1 MRAGRRTSHAGAR
14 RGPRHSPRSRGR
26 FHLRLLAAAL
36 VAATV
41 VPAFALSPELAASAA
56 PSRADVESAKAELA
70 SLNEHLSLLV
80 EQYDQAKLQLAQTK
94 GQLVE
99 ARSVQADAQAEAQ
112 AVLSELA
119 GRASDAYMERGSQ
132 LGMLLGAG
140 SFSDFSD
147 RLAFV
152 DRLQQAD
159 ADVALAAD
167 AVTQR
172 ARWAADQL
180 AKVQAQRSAV
190 LERLRQRS
198 VQIQQGI
205 DRQQALVAELGERY
219 RRAVDRRKAAREA
232 AAKRAEAVNG
242 RASGEGTRQGGAT
255 AGNDG
260 DRTNGANGGSG
271 GSGADDGT
279 ASSGGGS
286 GGGTGGGDGGGG
298 GTGGGGNGN
307 GGGGNGNSGGNGGGG
322 GGNGGGG
329 NGNGGGNGGG
339 GGSGGTGGAGARA
352 AISAAYTVIG
362 TRYVWGGSTP
372 RGFDCSGLTMWA
384 WAHGGVSLS
393 HSSAGQYAQLPHVS
407 RGGLR
412 PGDLVFFYRPI
423 HHVGLY
429 IGGGRMIDASHPG
442 PGGEVAI
449 RPVNWGAYA
458 GAARP

>member
-1 MRAGRRTSHAGAR
+1 
-14 RGPRHSPRSRGR
+14 
-26 FHLRLLAAAL
+26 
-36 VAATV
+36 
-41 VPAFALSPELAASAA
+41 
-56 PSRADVESAKAELA
+56 
-70 SLNEHLSLLV
+70 
-80 EQYDQAKLQLAQTK
+80 
-94 GQLVE
+94 
-99 ARSVQADAQAEAQ
+99 
-112 AVLSELA
+112 
-119 GRASDAYMERGSQ
+119 MERGSQ

-147 RLAFV
+147 RLEFV

-198 VQIQQGI
+198 VQIEQGI

-219 RRAVDRRKAAREA
+219 RRAVDRREAAREA
-232 AAKRAEAVNG
+232 AAKRAEPAGG
-242 RASGEGTRQGGAT
+242 REGGRVGTRQGGAT
-255 AGNDG
+255 APGTDG
-260 DRTNGANGGSG
+260 DRANGASGGNGGD
-271 GSGADDGT
+271 GADDGT
-279 ASSGGGS
+279 
-286 GGGTGGGDGGGG
+286 
-298 GTGGGGNGN
+298 GGGN
-307 GGGGNGNSGGNGGGG
+307 GG

-329 NGNGGGNGGG
+329 NGGGGNGGG
-339 GGSGGTGGAGARA
+339 GNGGTGGAGARA
-352 AISAAYTVIG
+352 AISAAYSVIG

-384 WAHGGVSLS
+384 WAHGGVSLT

-423 HHVGLY
+423 SHVGLY

-442 PGGEVAI
+442 PGGEVAV
-449 RPVNWGAYA
+449 RAVNWDAYA

>member
-1 MRAGRRTSHAGAR
+1 VV
-14 RGPRHSPRSRGR
+14 
-26 FHLRLLAAAL
+26 L

-41 VPAFALSPELAASAA
+41 VPAFAVSRELAASAA

-80 EQYDQAKLQLAQTK
+80 EQYNQAKLQLAQTK
-94 GQLVE
+94 GQLAE
-99 ARSVQADAQAEAQ
+99 ARSVHADAQAEAQ
-112 AVLSELA
+112 AVLSDLA
-119 GRASDAYMERGSQ
+119 GRASNAYMERGSQ

-198 VQIQQGI
+198 VQIEQGI

-219 RRAVDRRKAAREA
+219 RRAVDRREAAREA
-232 AAKRAEAVNG
+232 AAKRAEAANG
-242 RASGEGTRQGGAT
+242 RASGGEGTRQRGAT
-255 AGNDG
+255 AAGKDG
-260 DRTNGANGGSG
+260 DRANGANGGSG

-279 ASSGGGS
+279 GS
-286 GGGTGGGDGGGG
+286 GGGTGGG
-298 GTGGGGNGN
+298 
-307 GGGGNGNSGGNGGGG
+307 SGGGG
-322 GGNGGGG
+322 GGGDGNSGSGGGNGG
-329 NGNGGGNGGG
+329 NGNGGGNGGNGNGGG
-339 GGSGGTGGAGARA
+339 GGSGGSGGAGGAGPRA
-352 AISAAYTVIG
+352 AISAAYSVIG

-393 HSSAGQYAQLPHVS
+393 HSSQGQYAQLPHVA

-423 HHVGLY
+423 SHVGLY

-449 RPVNWGAYA
+449 RAVNWGAYA

>member
-1 MRAGRRTSHAGAR
+1 VV
-14 RGPRHSPRSRGR
+14 
-26 FHLRLLAAAL
+26 L

-41 VPAFALSPELAASAA
+41 VPAFAVSRELAASAA

-80 EQYDQAKLQLAQTK
+80 EQYNQAKLQLAQTK
-94 GQLVE
+94 GQLAE
-99 ARSVQADAQAEAQ
+99 ARSVHADAQAEAQ

-119 GRASDAYMERGSQ
+119 GRASNAYMERGSQ

-198 VQIQQGI
+198 VQIKQGI

-219 RRAVDRRKAAREA
+219 QRAVDRREAAREA
-232 AAKRAEAVNG
+232 AAKRAELAGG
-242 RASGEGTRQGGAT
+242 REGARRGGAT
-255 AGNDG
+255 GPGTDG
-260 DRTNGANGGSG
+260 DRANGASGGNGGN
-271 GSGADDGT
+271 GADDGT
-279 ASSGGGS
+279 GA
-286 GGGTGGGDGGGG
+286 
-298 GTGGGGNGN
+298 GN
-307 GGGGNGNSGGNGGGG
+307 GG

-329 NGNGGGNGGG
+329 NGGAGNGGAGNGGGGNGGG
-339 GGSGGTGGAGARA
+339 GNGGGGNGGTGGAGARA
-352 AISAAYTVIG
+352 AISAAYSVIG

-384 WAHGGVSLS
+384 WAHGGVSLT

-423 HHVGLY
+423 SHVGLY

-442 PGGEVAI
+442 PGGEVAV
-449 RPVNWGAYA
+449 RAVNWDAYA

>member
-1 MRAGRRTSHAGAR
+1 M
-14 RGPRHSPRSRGR
+14 
-26 FHLRLLAAAL
+26 
-36 VAATV
+36 
-41 VPAFALSPELAASAA
+41 
-56 PSRADVESAKAELA
+56 
-70 SLNEHLSLLV
+70 
-80 EQYDQAKLQLAQTK
+80 
-94 GQLVE
+94 
-99 ARSVQADAQAEAQ
+99 
-112 AVLSELA
+112 LSELA
-119 GRASDAYMERGSQ
+119 GRASNAYMERGSQ

-198 VQIQQGI
+198 VQIEQGI
-205 DRQQALVAELGERY
+205 DRQQSLVAELGERY
-219 RRAVDRRKAAREA
+219 RRAVDRREAAREA
-232 AAKRAEAVNG
+232 AAKRVEAVDG
-242 RASGEGTRQGGAT
+242 RASGGEGTRQGGAT
-255 AGNDG
+255 AAGNDG
-260 DRTNGANGGSG
+260 DRANGANGGSG

-279 ASSGGGS
+279 GS
-286 GGGTGGGDGGGG
+286 GGGTGGGSDDGN
-298 GTGGGGNGN
+298 GGGGNGN
-307 GGGGNGNSGGNGGGG
+307 GGGGNGNGSD

-329 NGNGGGNGGG
+329 NGNGGG
-339 GGSGGTGGAGARA
+339 GSGGTGGSGARA
-352 AISAAYTVIG
+352 AISAAYSVVG

-393 HSSAGQYAQLPHVS
+393 HSSAGQYAQLPHVP

-423 HHVGLY
+423 SHVGLY

-449 RPVNWGAYA
+449 RAVNWGAYA